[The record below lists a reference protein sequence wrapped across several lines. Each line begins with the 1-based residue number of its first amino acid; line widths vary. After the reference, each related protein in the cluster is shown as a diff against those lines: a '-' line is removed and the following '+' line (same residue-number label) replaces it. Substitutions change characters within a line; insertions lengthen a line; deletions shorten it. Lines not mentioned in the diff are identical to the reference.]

1 MKLRFTIR
9 WVKIYNCSGLW
20 IPLAPYYVPDGIKGL
35 ASGRFWAAA
44 ELAWYIGVLEN
55 CRDNRNSMAAI
66 CNSGRAQ
73 TVLAARTGNFASPDA
88 VTRNSIMVASLESS
102 RPLRDT

>member
-44 ELAWYIGVLEN
+44 ELADTIVRIYNFW
-55 CRDNRNSMAAI
+55 S
-66 CNSGRAQ
+66 AQ
-73 TVLAARTGNFASPDA
+73 TVLTARTGSFAAPDA
-88 VTRNSIMVASLESS
+88 VTRDSIMVASLESS
-102 RPLRDT
+102 SLWI